1 MHGVNVYCV
10 ILSPSHSMAHGP
22 LFKTAVI
29 PKKTFFKESG
39 LEFFDV
45 RLNLCHDLIHVSKI
59 VIIPVR
65 YLSRAVLRLT
75 TRANKG
81 HLL

>member
-10 ILSPSHSMAHGP
+10 ILSPSHSMAHGRP
-22 LFKTAVI
+22 TFQNSCH
-29 PKKTFFKESG
+29 KKTFFKESG

-75 TRANKG
+75 TRANEG